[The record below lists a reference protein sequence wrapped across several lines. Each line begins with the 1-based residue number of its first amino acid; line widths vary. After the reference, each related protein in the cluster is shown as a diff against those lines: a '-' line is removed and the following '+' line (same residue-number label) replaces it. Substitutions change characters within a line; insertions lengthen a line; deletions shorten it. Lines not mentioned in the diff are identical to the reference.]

1 VSVTW
6 PLINGRGEGVASGTY
21 YVVVE
26 SFVNGQ
32 RQLARDR
39 LIVIR

>member
-1 VSVTW
+1 MSVTW
-6 PLINGRGEGVASGTY
+6 PLVNGDGEAVASGTY
-21 YVVVE
+21 YVVVQ
-26 SFVNGQ
+26 SIVNGQ